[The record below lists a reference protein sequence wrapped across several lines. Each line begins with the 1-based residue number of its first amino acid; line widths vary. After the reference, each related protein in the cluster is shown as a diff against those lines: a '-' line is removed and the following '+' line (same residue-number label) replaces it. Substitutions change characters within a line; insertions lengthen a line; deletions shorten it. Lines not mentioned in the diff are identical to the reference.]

1 MAQRSTHAFLNL
13 ARAKAFAVV
22 LTFAFPGL
30 ALAAPADDFAAA
42 CVARGQRE
50 SACACQAKLAR
61 AGLTSSERR
70 AAIAGLRGGQPA
82 MAKAVAAMGEARA
95 KVFGGKMHALG
106 KRAQAEC
113 R

>member
-1 MAQRSTHAFLNL
+1 MLFSIFG
-13 ARAKAFAVV
+13 RATAFAFI
-22 LTFAFPGL
+22 LTFAPMSAAF
-30 ALAAPADDFAAA
+30 AAPVDDFAAA
-42 CVARGQRE
+42 CMARGQRE

-61 AGLTSSERR
+61 AGLNSTERR

-82 MAKAVAAMGEARA
+82 MAKEVAAMGEAKA
-95 KVFGGKMHALG
+95 KVFGGKMQALG

>member
-1 MAQRSTHAFLNL
+1 MPVSVCSRAFG
-13 ARAKAFAVV
+13 FAVF
-22 LTFAFPGL
+22 LTFLPAGSAF
-30 ALAAPADDFAAA
+30 AAPADDFAAA
-42 CVARGQRE
+42 CMARGQRE

-61 AGLTSSERR
+61 AGLNSSERR

-82 MAKAVAAMGEARA
+82 MAKEVAAMGEAKA
-95 KVFGGKMHALG
+95 KAFGGKMQALG